1 MIMDTWKVDGKSVLI
16 TGAAGNLGRIL
27 SETLSQAGCRI
38 ILQGR
43 EAKKAKLIEFQQT
56 LPGESIVLTGD
67 ISNPSDITKIFSE
80 IEKEFITLDFL
91 VNNAGLQGVVP
102 FEKLDE
108 EEWNAV
114 LDINLRTPHLC
125 IKAFRA
131 LHLKNPSLSPAIVN
145 IASIEGSIPAL
156 SHSHYAASK
165 GGLIQ
170 YTRAAALELGG
181 VGIRVNSVSPGLI
194 NIPGIDLTWPDGVQR
209 YINSSPL
216 SRLVDPI
223 EVADTVLFLLSPLS
237 SGITGIDL
245 RVDTGIGVVQGY

>member
-1 MIMDTWKVDGKSVLI
+1 MNTWKVEGKSVLI
-16 TGAAGNLGRIL
+16 TGAAGNLGKAL
-27 SETLSQAGCRI
+27 AGTFSKAGCRI
-38 ILQGR
+38 VLQGR
-43 EAKKAKLIEFQQT
+43 KERKLKLLELQQT
-56 LPGESIVLTGD
+56 LTTDSIVLTGD
-67 ISNPSDITKIFSE
+67 ITHPAEITKIFRE

-108 EEWNAV
+108 EEWDAV
-114 LDINLRTPHLC
+114 LNVNIRTPHLC
-125 IKAFRA
+125 TKAFRA
-131 LHLKNPSLSPAIVN
+131 LHLKNPSLHPAIVN

-181 VGIRVNSVSPGLI
+181 VGIRVNSISPGLI
-194 NIPGIDLTWPDGVQR
+194 NNPGIDEDWPDGVAR

-216 SRLVDPI
+216 SRLVDPL
-223 EVADTVLFLLSPLS
+223 EVSNSVLFLVSPYA
-237 SGITGIDL
+237 SGITGVDL
-245 RVDTGIGVVQGY
+245 RVDTGMGVVQGY